1 MTRQTSES
9 VVVMKTL
16 TLVLVGL
23 AALAISGCGGTRPTT
38 FVYPDY
44 NFGYIERIAVV
55 PMENLTNEQ
64 GAGARVTRFFV
75 TELLATEAF
84 DVVEPGEVTQALQSM
99 SLFRTAEL
107 TQDQAVQLGE
117 KLQVQGLFL
126 GSITESA
133 VVRSGGST
141 VNFVTVT
148 ARLVET
154 DTGTTIWSA
163 THTENNKSFW
173 STMFGTA
180 NRSMAEV
187 TRECVHHCLGTLV
200 H

>member
-1 MTRQTSES
+1 MDERTPDS
-9 VVVMKTL
+9 VVVMKAL
-16 TLVLVGL
+16 TLILVGM
-23 AALAISGCGGTRPTT
+23 ATFALSGCGGTAPTT

-44 NFGYIERIAVV
+44 NFGYIERVAVV

-64 GAGARVTRFFV
+64 GAGARVTRFLV

-84 DVVEPGEVTQALQSM
+84 DVVEPGEVTVGLQSQ

-107 TQDQAVQLGE
+107 TRAQAMQLGQMLE
-117 KLQVQGLFL
+117 VQGLFL

-133 VVRSGGST
+133 IVRSGGST
-141 VNFVTVT
+141 VNFVTIT

-154 DTGTTIWSA
+154 DTGQTIWSA
-163 THTENNKSFW
+163 THTVNNKSFW

-187 TRECVHHCLGTLV
+187 TRECVHECLGTLV
-200 H
+200 R